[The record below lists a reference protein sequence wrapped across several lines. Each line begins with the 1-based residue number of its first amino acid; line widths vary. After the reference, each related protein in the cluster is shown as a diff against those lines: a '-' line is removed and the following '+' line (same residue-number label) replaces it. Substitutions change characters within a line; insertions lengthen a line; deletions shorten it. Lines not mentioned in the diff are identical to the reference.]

1 MGRQETEEIRRWRRL
16 CLVQGPAPSTELVP
30 STPYPEP
37 VSAWWIHF
45 RDPPRC
51 CLARPGASHF
61 RPTLPTSLQV
71 RLAGKRHL
79 LGCQLVRHYDGSSL
93 QPADSVIVTKSTVL
107 SFHLL
112 TSCSSPR
119 TPCVLSAYG
128 YKGKLVAGL
137 RQRLAG
143 SLTTYRR
150 IFFCKQSSTST
161 AFAARDTYSPAIHF
175 KVCSPPAGGVG
186 LWHVRL
192 ERIISGSIPA
202 VSRQ

>member
-1 MGRQETEEIRRWRRL
+1 MFSSRTGSEYGARSIDSVSGAGL
-16 CLVQGPAPSTELVP
+16 GLVDPFSG
-30 STPYPEP
+30 
-37 VSAWWIHF
+37 
-45 RDPPRC
+45 PPRC

-150 IFFCKQSSTST
+150 IFFCKPSSALT
-161 AFAARDTYSPAIHF
+161 ALAQGSHTH
-175 KVCSPPAGGVG
+175 G
-186 LWHVRL
+186 LL
-192 ERIISGSIPA
+192 TT
-202 VSRQ
+202 